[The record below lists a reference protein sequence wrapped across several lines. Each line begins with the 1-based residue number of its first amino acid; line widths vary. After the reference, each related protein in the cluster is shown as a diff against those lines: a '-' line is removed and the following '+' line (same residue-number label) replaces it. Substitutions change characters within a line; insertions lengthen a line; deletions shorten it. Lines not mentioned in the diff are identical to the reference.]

1 MQETSPD
8 NARSCLAVGGASCD
22 ELAHCVM
29 EQDDPTMTSQPGDPT
44 AETQHNGPS
53 ANSLT
58 CDDYQ
63 QLQGWLARYSRG

>member
-8 NARSCLAVGGASCD
+8 NARSCLAVSGASCD
-22 ELAHCVM
+22 KLAHCVM
-29 EQDDPTMTSQPGDPT
+29 EQDGPTMTSQPGDPT

-53 ANSLT
+53 TNSLT